1 MRRITRPVRLRALIG
16 VLGGLLLLAAVGC
29 SSSNDR
35 PGDDAAATT
44 EAEDSTT
51 TTGAG
56 PFGDAATTTTAAG
69 EGEAGEGE
77 PGGNEGG
84 GEDEA
89 PSLPTGSGSV
99 RPTSPV
105 DADTPA
111 DLGAAV
117 DGCENYA
124 DVAPSLQQP
133 GTSAEGTCEFGGEIV
148 NLYLFASTDDQRAF
162 VEEGAFFDCSFIVA
176 FGGGGA
182 TYYVAGD
189 KWLARPGT
197 EGVARDLAQALDG
210 EVASYVC
217 EA

>member
-1 MRRITRPVRLRALIG
+1 MQRVTLRATI
-16 VLGGLLLLAAVGC
+16 GLLSALLLVAVTAC

-35 PGDDAAATT
+35 PGEDDAAATTTT

-51 TTGAG
+51 TTGGGG
-56 PFGDAATTTTAAG
+56 PFGGDATTTTAAP
-69 EGEAGEGE
+69 EG
-77 PGGNEGG
+77 GGNEGG
-84 GEDEA
+84 GDEGEDEP
-89 PSLPTGSGSV
+89 PSIPTGSGSV
-99 RPTSPV
+99 DPTSPV
-105 DADTPA
+105 DAETPD

-124 DVAPSLQQP
+124 DVAPALQQP

-148 NLYLFASTDDQRAF
+148 NLYLFASADDQRAF

-176 FGGGGA
+176 FGGGGS

-197 EGVARDLAQALDG
+197 EGVARDLAAALDG
-210 EVASYVC
+210 EVAAYTC